1 MHESVG
7 VGGIAVTTTY
17 VVGFVLP
24 SLLHFL
30 CSKVLLLLGLIGN
43 VSGEERQEGHQQ
55 QQMSPQSAI
64 DRWGTKKQGYIEI
77 RKRDWGGGEDLRIE

>member
-1 MHESVG
+1 VG
-7 VGGIAVTTTY
+7 VGGTEVTTTY

-30 CSKVLLLLGLIGN
+30 CSKVLLPLGLIGN

-64 DRWGTKKQGYIEI
+64 DRWATKKQGYIEI
-77 RKRDWGGGEDLRIE
+77 RKRDGGGGGGGPEN